1 MNRHLLLSL
10 FFISIVL
17 TGCSI
22 NSGSALHSKVE
33 SILIPEPQPLNFRS
47 QLAIARYNQIL
58 TQTSLSNEEKAELL
72 FLRGTHYDT
81 VGLAGL
87 AQYDFGRAKQLKP
100 DLAEAYNSIGI
111 HFTQQMDFN
120 EAYESFDSALEINP
134 ELDFALL
141 NRGIA
146 LYYGQRNELAV
157 DDLTRFYNK
166 DKGNPFSAL
175 WLFLA
180 HKEVNYETALAQ
192 LEKHRENL
200 ADDNWGTIIV
210 DFYLGKVTRNKLLNG
225 FVIGPKNTVELN
237 QRMCEVYFY
246 MGKFYESRGDRGLA
260 LNYFKMVLSTNIY
273 DYVEHR
279 YARLEIDKLR
289 KQASEDLKS

>member
-1 MNRHLLLSL
+1 MNKHLLLSL
-10 FFISIVL
+10 FLISSGL

-100 DLAEAYNSIGI
+100 DMAEAYNSIGI

-146 LYYGQRNELAV
+146 LYYGKRNELAME
-157 DDLTRFYNK
+157 DLYRFYNK
-166 DKGNPFSAL
+166 DKENPFSAL
-175 WLFLA
+175 WLYLA
-180 HKEVNYETALAQ
+180 HKEVNEEAALVELKQ
-192 LEKHRENL
+192 HRENL
-200 ADDNWGTIIV
+200 SDDHWGTIIV
-210 DFYLGKVTRNKLLNG
+210 DFYLGKVSRNRLLNG

-246 MGKFYESRGDRGLA
+246 MGKFYESRGERGLA

>member
-1 MNRHLLLSL
+1 MNKHLLLSL
-10 FFISIVL
+10 FLVTSGL
-17 TGCSI
+17 AGCSI

-58 TQTSLSNEEKAELL
+58 TQTSLSNEERAELL
-72 FLRGTHYDT
+72 FLRGTHYDS

-100 DLAEAYNSIGI
+100 DMAEAYNSLGI
-111 HFTQQMDFN
+111 HFTQQMEFN
-120 EAYESFDSALEINP
+120 EAYESFDSALDINP

-146 LYYGQRNELAV
+146 LYYGQRNELAMQ
-157 DDLTRFYNK
+157 DLIRFYNK
-166 DKGNPFSAL
+166 DKENPFSAL

-180 HKEVNYETALAQ
+180 HKEINYEAALTE
-192 LEKHRENL
+192 LKKHRENL
-200 ADDNWGTIIV
+200 SDDNWGTIIV
-210 DFYLGKVTRNKLLNG
+210 DFYLGKVSRNTLLNG
-225 FVIGPKNTVELN
+225 FVLGPKTTVELN

-246 MGKFYESRGDRGLA
+246 MGKFYESLGERGLA

-279 YARLEIDKLR
+279 YARIEIDMLR

>member
-1 MNRHLLLSL
+1 MKKRILLSL
-10 FFISIVL
+10 FLVSSSLI
-17 TGCSI
+17 GCSI

-33 SILIPEPQPLNFRS
+33 SILIPEPQPLNFRA

-58 TQTSLSNEEKAELL
+58 NQSSISNEERAELL
-72 FLRGTHYDT
+72 FLRGTQYDS

-100 DLAEAYNSIGI
+100 DMAEAYNAIGI
-111 HFTQQMDFN
+111 HFTQQMEFN

-157 DDLTRFYNK
+157 SDLERFYKK
-166 DKGNPFSAL
+166 DMENPFSAL

-180 HKEVNYETALAQ
+180 HKEIDYNAALAELRANRKQ
-192 LEKHRENL
+192 LSE
-200 ADDNWGTIIV
+200 DNWATAIV
-210 DFYLGKVTRNKLLNG
+210 DFYLGNVTRNKLLNG
-225 FVIGPKNTVELN
+225 FVIGPKNSVELN

-246 MGKFYESRGDRGLA
+246 MGKFYESRGERGVA

-279 YARLEIDKLR
+279 YARIEIDLLR
-289 KQASEDLKS
+289 KKASEDMKS